1 MSDDLIFINIYDDMS
16 IEEISNNNNKD
27 ACVVITKLDKKNIYK
42 KNLEEV
48 KELIHKN
55 VKKTIELINKN
66 KIKRI
71 IFCKIIIDFK
81 VIFEDIKF
89 LKIIESH
96 VDSIEVKHSN
106 ESLFECKEVSN
117 LNIFFKGDKQY
128 SVKKANCKN
137 IKFNLENIS
146 NVNFLKGEVIN
157 INSGLLNIEIER
169 FQEIEKII
177 FYKCFINDFSI
188 SYNNIKEIFLDNA
201 CISEL
206 RISKT
211 KIDKLLIKYSSITK
225 SFVLEKCDI
234 NQIDISS
241 STDFKGNNFRINNCN
256 IDNAK
261 FESVYFSSATT
272 QFYYDKNIEKRIDN
286 IIFKN
291 CIFNSK
297 KTTFS
302 NGKYNLISFYESIFD
317 TYLHF
322 SPDHVK
328 YVDFDKSINNKVFKF
343 NYNFDSLDI
352 IDFTDFINQGDFIIY
367 GKDYILNTINR
378 ENLYNKIINFENHR
392 KLLGIYDDIYEVI
405 NNKCN
410 ITKYSEEEKKKY
422 TRVNALIAR
431 EILNENKMYDIE
443 DYFYSKYHKLEYEED
458 IVGKI
463 EIRSE
468 AFLKSI
474 FRFFEKRNL
483 LKKLENHVYNISNY
497 GDSYSKIILHM
508 LLFIAKITLLIFL
521 ITNYIDSE
529 FLLNNTDKIIAN
541 KDIYYFFKIFYF
553 TVITF
558 FTVGYGELTPS
569 GICLQILVGLTA
581 FAGIFFSA
589 YLIAVFT
596 RKMMRK

>member
-1 MSDDLIFINIYDDMS
+1 MSDNRIFIDIYDDMS
-16 IEEISNNNNKD
+16 IKEISNSNNKD
-27 ACVVITKLDKKNIYK
+27 ACFVITTSNEKAFIGKKK
-42 KNLEEV
+42 KEV
-48 KELIHKN
+48 KELKQKN
-55 VKKTIELINKN
+55 KKEAIELINKN
-66 KIKRI
+66 KIKKI
-71 IFCKIIIDFK
+71 IFCKIKIDFK
-81 VIFEDIKF
+81 VIFEEIEF
-89 LKIIESH
+89 LEIIESYI
-96 VDSIEVKHSN
+96 DSIEVKHSN
-106 ESLFECKEVSN
+106 ERLFEFKKVSD
-117 LNIFFKGDKQY
+117 LSIFFEGKKQCKIKKLHCKG
-128 SVKKANCKN
+128 

-146 NVNFLKGEVIN
+146 NVSFSEDEVIN
-157 INSGLLNIEIER
+157 IHSGLLDMEIEE
-169 FQEIEKII
+169 FQGIDKIT
-177 FYKCFINDFSI
+177 FFECFINEFSI
-188 SYNNIKEIFLDNA
+188 SHNNIKEIFLNNT

-211 KIDKLLIKYSSITK
+211 RIDKLLIKYSSITK
-225 SFVLEKCDI
+225 SFVLRKCDI

-291 CIFNSK
+291 CIFNSEK
-297 KTTFS
+297 ITFS

-422 TRVNALIAR
+422 TRVNALIAG

-443 DYFYSKYHKLEYEED
+443 DYFYSKYHKLEC
-458 IVGKI
+458 
-463 EIRSE
+463 
-468 AFLKSI
+468 
-474 FRFFEKRNL
+474 
-483 LKKLENHVYNISNY
+483 Y
-497 GDSYSKIILHM
+497 G
-508 LLFIAKITLLIFL
+508 
-521 ITNYIDSE
+521 
-529 FLLNNTDKIIAN
+529 
-541 KDIYYFFKIFYF
+541 
-553 TVITF
+553 
-558 FTVGYGELTPS
+558 
-569 GICLQILVGLTA
+569 
-581 FAGIFFSA
+581 
-589 YLIAVFT
+589 
-596 RKMMRK
+596 

>member
-1 MSDDLIFINIYDDMS
+1 MSDNRIFIDIYDDMS
-16 IEEISNNNNKD
+16 IKEISNSNNKD
-27 ACVVITKLDKKNIYK
+27 ACFVITKLDKKNIYK

-422 TRVNALIAR
+422 TRVNALIAG

>member
-1 MSDDLIFINIYDDMS
+1 M
-16 IEEISNNNNKD
+16 
-27 ACVVITKLDKKNIYK
+27 
-42 KNLEEV
+42 
-48 KELIHKN
+48 
-55 VKKTIELINKN
+55 
-66 KIKRI
+66 
-71 IFCKIIIDFK
+71 
-81 VIFEDIKF
+81 
-89 LKIIESH
+89 
-96 VDSIEVKHSN
+96 
-106 ESLFECKEVSN
+106 
-117 LNIFFKGDKQY
+117 
-128 SVKKANCKN
+128 
-137 IKFNLENIS
+137 
-146 NVNFLKGEVIN
+146 
-157 INSGLLNIEIER
+157 
-169 FQEIEKII
+169 
-177 FYKCFINDFSI
+177 
-188 SYNNIKEIFLDNA
+188 
-201 CISEL
+201 
-206 RISKT
+206 
-211 KIDKLLIKYSSITK
+211 
-225 SFVLEKCDI
+225 FVLDVT
-234 NQIDISS
+234 SS
-241 STDFKGNNFRINNCN
+241 GFFQGDNFRINNCN
-256 IDNAK
+256 IGNAK
-261 FESVYFSSATT
+261 FESIYFSSATT
-272 QFYYDKNIEKRIDN
+272 QFYYDKNIEKSIDN

-291 CIFNSK
+291 CIFNSEK
-297 KTTFS
+297 ITFS

-422 TRVNALIAR
+422 TRVNALIAG

-443 DYFYSKYHKLEYEED
+443 DYFYSKYHKLEYGEG
-458 IVGKI
+458 IIGKI
-463 EIRSE
+463 ELKIE

-483 LKKLENHVYNISNY
+483 LKNLENHVYNISNY
-497 GDSYSKIILHM
+497 GESYSKIILHM
-508 LLFIAKITLLIFL
+508 LLFIFKMTALIIL

-541 KDIYYFFKIFYF
+541 MDIYYFFKIFYF

>member
-422 TRVNALIAR
+422 TRVNALIAG